1 MKTSALK
8 KRFKKFKVLTLD
20 QVSKM
25 HQCSVRTVQRQF
37 ATLEVLRSYNRN
49 SRYYTLPGIPK
60 FNTDGIWGYQD
71 IRFSKFGDLR
81 KTVKQLIL
89 NSECGLSGSEIGDI
103 VGLQPRSFMNH
114 FREMD
119 GIFRDKVSGV
129 YVYFSNDLSLF
140 AQQSSKR
147 DQVGSIKKISDA
159 LAVQLLIAYIK
170 YPKLSEKE
178 LSDSLARDSSCVI
191 SPAMITDFLSFHNL
205 LKKTPDSQL

>member
-1 MKTSALK
+1 MKTAALEEK
-8 KRFKKFKVLTLD
+8 FKEFKVLTLD
-20 QVSKM
+20 QVSKI
-25 HQCSVRTVQRQF
+25 HDCSIRTVQRQF
-37 ATLEVLRSYNRN
+37 AALAVLRSYNRN

-60 FNTDGIWGYQD
+60 FNADGIWAYQGV
-71 IRFSKFGDLR
+71 RFSKFGDLR

-103 VGLQPRSFMNH
+103 VGLLPRSFMYH

-129 YVYFSNDLSLF
+129 YVYFSNDPSLY
-140 AQQSSKR
+140 ARQSSKR
-147 DQVGSIKKISDA
+147 DHVRSVKKVSDA

-170 YPKLSEKE
+170 YPNLSEQE
-178 LSDSLARDSSCVI
+178 LSDTLAQDNSCVI

-205 LKKTPDSQL
+205 LKKTPDS